1 MANRFEICCHD
12 SILIGTRSEFH
23 RLTCEAKHF
32 PLFNLFHHKVNNG
45 YFYCVNREQLGQYWR
60 CVVEDR
66 NTFCPDRCDKCTICQ
81 EMSNV
86 FTELQDSYFFYPNSH
101 QANNQE

>member
-1 MANRFEICCHD
+1 MTNRFEICCHD
-12 SILIGTRSEFH
+12 SLLIAIRSECD
-23 RLTCEAKHF
+23 RLTCKGKF
-32 PLFNLFHHKVNNG
+32 TCNLFYHQVNNE

-66 NTFCPDRCDKCTICQ
+66 DTFCPDRCDKCTICQ